1 MELIINNK
9 PETAVQFTASVHKF
23 REVDSA
29 LSVCK
34 SLLVICL
41 LFYKAIC
48 HCKSCY
54 SYKCF
59 GQ

>member
-48 HCKSCY
+48 HCKSC
-54 SYKCF
+54 
-59 GQ
+59 